1 MPDWIII
8 EMRFDMNAYVSIQ
21 DTRSTRH
28 IVPYGYSSGGRFDTV
43 VLSILYQI
51 IDKFTII
58 LRDHDKFMIL
68 RHVSQDSKKHGASCE
83 GSLKLHK

>member
-21 DTRSTRH
+21 DTRSTRR
-28 IVPYGYSSGGRFDTV
+28 IVPYGYSSSGRFDTV